1 MVINDAASRKKDV
14 TEIPPVFDKYQGY
27 NDIKRKKI
35 KSQPLCSNL
44 LHSHSQALYSICNRP
59 VMKSS
64 PEWERMQQNIEALA
78 DCLDAY
84 KNYLTVQKEVQGT
97 IRILD
102 HPVRQVSENCVVE
115 ARTKTLYPTQEEYK
129 ILDEEIRKSGV
140 LQPLFFDESK
150 HITEPFETNLQRFRF
165 LEKLQLSVPVD
176 MFKYAP
182 GGSHTTVVCLVQV
195 DESRSVNEKLTQ
207 TAKMM
212 AAIKPRFPEFH
223 TRTMKRNFKQQL
235 ANIASI
241 SPSAAEFIYQNL
253 AIDSSVASHPDTQQ
267 RLRLIF
273 LGETGLL
280 VDLRKLNAG
289 RPTGTFDVF
298 FEKLGEIIES
308 VSAGDERR
316 HNVTHIS
323 EWISLRD
330 LISQAKDKCPAD
342 TPIPSK
348 ALVRLQFAPRNP
360 YAHTALS
367 FTQKFAVQYKIQRRQ
382 LRLAH
387 PDDHYCAAIL
397 LYLKHLSVILQ
408 KECSLFFCD
417 DKAKVNVGEPG
428 VVLSTGVRG
437 KQTLAPRSSTLSA
450 ADHDMHHKGS
460 LTPSVYLH
468 CDIPPDPKKSFVRG
482 QITTVINDAVFQT
495 SNPFRHAAVM
505 TKLLKDNTHH
515 VLLKFSDGGTDQRN
529 TLEAVKC
536 SLICI
541 FKELDL
547 DLLIAGKYH
556 R

>member
-1 MVINDAASRKKDV
+1 MDFV
-14 TEIPPVFDKYQGY
+14 
-27 NDIKRKKI
+27 
-35 KSQPLCSNL
+35 
-44 LHSHSQALYSICNRP
+44 
-59 VMKSS
+59 
-64 PEWERMQQNIEALA
+64 
-78 DCLDAY
+78 
-84 KNYLTVQKEVQGT
+84 
-97 IRILD
+97 
-102 HPVRQVSENCVVE
+102 
-115 ARTKTLYPTQEEYK
+115 
-129 ILDEEIRKSGV
+129 
-140 LQPLFFDESK
+140 
-150 HITEPFETNLQRFRF
+150 
-165 LEKLQLSVPVD
+165 
-176 MFKYAP
+176 
-182 GGSHTTVVCLVQV
+182 
-195 DESRSVNEKLTQ
+195 
-207 TAKMM
+207 
-212 AAIKPRFPEFH
+212 
-223 TRTMKRNFKQQL
+223 
-235 ANIASI
+235 
-241 SPSAAEFIYQNL
+241 
-253 AIDSSVASHPDTQQ
+253 
-267 RLRLIF
+267 
-273 LGETGLL
+273 
-280 VDLRKLNAG
+280 
-289 RPTGTFDVF
+289 
-298 FEKLGEIIES
+298 
-308 VSAGDERR
+308 
-316 HNVTHIS
+316 
-323 EWISLRD
+323 D

-342 TPIPSK
+342 TPIPSQ